1 MRLPRR
7 AALLFAALPV
17 LVIGGCRPGPDS
29 LPPLLSPTPAV
40 GLRIGVTSSAAAAA
54 DLMARAYGQVSS
66 HVGLQ
71 FVVGNN
77 QALFDDLASGLLDAI
92 LVHHIPPD
100 TEPWFSPIAVDGL
113 VLVVH
118 PENPVDGLSSGQA
131 QAILGGRIQNWRDI
145 GGPDL
150 AIEVVGRERGSGAR
164 AILNQ
169 RIMGEQRLD
178 INARIATG
186 DAGLRQVVSTTP
198 GAIGYSMLG
207 AVQGLRILALDGI
220 IPSPESVADQS
231 YPLSSPLYF
240 VSRAEP
246 DGDLRAFLA
255 WLQSPDGQSVLGEK
269 YGRVG

>member
-7 AALLFAALPV
+7 AFLLVAAMPFLV
-17 LVIGGCRPGPDS
+17 LGGCQPGPES
-29 LPPLLSPTPAV
+29 LPPMVSPTAAV
-40 GLRIGVTSSAAAAA
+40 GLRIGVSSGAAAAA
-54 DLMARAYGQVSS
+54 DLIARAYAKDSN

-71 FVVGNN
+71 FVDGNN

-100 TEPWFSPIAVDGL
+100 KEPWFSPIAVDGL

-118 PENPVDGLSSGQA
+118 PENPVDGLGSGQA
-131 QAILGGRIQNWRDI
+131 QAIFGGRIQNWREV
-145 GGPDL
+145 GGPDV

-186 DAGLRQVVSTTP
+186 DAALRQVVSTTP

-207 AVQGLRILALDGI
+207 ADQGLKLLTLDGV
-220 IPSPESVADQS
+220 SPARETVADQS

-240 VSRAEP
+240 VSEAEP
-246 DGDLRAFLA
+246 GGDLRALLA
-255 WLQSPDGQSVLGEK
+255 WLQSPDGQRVLGEK
-269 YGRVG
+269 YGRVR

>member
-1 MRLPRR
+1 MSLSRR
-7 AALLFAALPV
+7 AFLLLAALPV
-17 LVIGGCRPGPDS
+17 LVIGGCRPEPES
-29 LPPLLSPTPAV
+29 LPLMPSPTPAA
-40 GLRIGVTSSAAAAA
+40 GLRIGLTSSAAAAA
-54 DLMARAYGQVSS
+54 DLIAPAYAQDSS

-71 FVVGNN
+71 LVVGNN
-77 QALFDDLASGLLDAI
+77 QALFDDLASGLLNAI
-92 LVHHIPPD
+92 LVHHIPSD

-113 VLVVH
+113 VFVAH
-118 PENPVDGLSSGQA
+118 PENPVDRLSSGQA
-131 QAILGGRIQNWRDI
+131 QAIFGGRIQNWRDV

-186 DAGLRQVVSTTP
+186 DASLRQVVSTTP

-207 AVQGLRILALDGI
+207 ADRALRILALDGI
-220 IPSPESVADQS
+220 SPSQESVADQS

-246 DGDLRAFLA
+246 VGDLRAFLA
-255 WLQSPDGQSVLGEK
+255 WLQSPDGQTVLGEK